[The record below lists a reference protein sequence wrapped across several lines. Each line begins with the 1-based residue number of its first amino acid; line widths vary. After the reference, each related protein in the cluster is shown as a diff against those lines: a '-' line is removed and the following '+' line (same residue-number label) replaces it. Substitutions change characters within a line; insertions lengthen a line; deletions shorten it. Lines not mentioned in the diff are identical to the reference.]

1 MQLTEALP
9 VLVRHDAAAQR
20 LTLHLAPE
28 ALGRIEIVLHRPP
41 GAPAEV
47 SLTADKPETLLRLVR
62 DRDSLDRAL
71 DKAGLP
77 ADARHVTFHLATPDP
92 RPPDPAALTTAAM
105 PLPQQGAGGQP
116 GQHGQGQPGHAPRR
130 EHHAEAAADLSAAAP
145 TAAMPATTPDARGG
159 INITA

>member
-1 MQLTEALP
+1 MQLAEALP
-9 VLVRHDAAAQR
+9 VLVRHDAAGQR

-77 ADARHVTFHLATPDP
+77 AEARHVTFHLATPDP
-92 RPPDPAALTTAAM
+92 RPPDPAPLTAAAM
-105 PLPQQGAGGQP
+105 PLPQPGAGGQP
-116 GQHGQGQPGHAPRR
+116 GQHGQDPPGHAPRR
-130 EHHAEAAADLSAAAP
+130 ERGAASAAEHSAAVPAAA
-145 TAAMPATTPDARGG
+145 TPAARGG
-159 INITA
+159 IDITA